1 MIKNL
6 YDFTNKKILF
16 FSPEITWNL
25 YCGNSI
31 WASVFLKLIKKK
43 YNCSID
49 VPECLLYKIKNKN
62 NIFKNE
68 LDVKFTRIFEPGNF
82 ISLASGCFSVKTEY
96 LINYFFT
103 VEKFYDYVIIRSIG
117 LMHNLSYLIN
127 KLDITTRKRIKDKI
141 IYIVIDRPEENLFM
155 NNLHNTFHM
164 TLVKYFKEKKNK
176 NVPQYIIPPLLR
188 DEEVYEKDYTFENIV
203 YDFCY
208 VGTFHERSKIENVLD
223 CFIGVKYK
231 IIIAGKVQSLF
242 LEKFNL
248 LKEKYKKNKNIIF
261 KTSLEGISADQGNDI
276 IKMSKFGIRV
286 DNPVEC
292 LSSKVLNYICYN
304 RIPIVQRIKTHELLL
319 GKDYPFYID
328 NNPNKVK
335 QDLAS
340 LIKNITNDNILIS
353 LDKVKK
359 AKKKLNINDL
369 IKNNFSILA

>member
-1 MIKNL
+1 M
-6 YDFTNKKILF
+6 
-16 FSPEITWNL
+16 
-25 YCGNSI
+25 
-31 WASVFLKLIKKK
+31 
-43 YNCSID
+43 
-49 VPECLLYKIKNKN
+49 
-62 NIFKNE
+62 
-68 LDVKFTRIFEPGNF
+68 
-82 ISLASGCFSVKTEY
+82 
-96 LINYFFT
+96 
-103 VEKFYDYVIIRSIG
+103 
-117 LMHNLSYLIN
+117 
-127 KLDITTRKRIKDKI
+127 
-141 IYIVIDRPEENLFM
+141 
-155 NNLHNTFHM
+155 
-164 TLVKYFKEKKNK
+164 
-176 NVPQYIIPPLLR
+176 LR

>member
-1 MIKNL
+1 MIKNQ
-6 YDFTNKKILF
+6 YDLTNKKILF

-43 YNCSID
+43 YNCNID

-68 LDVKFTRIFEPGNF
+68 LNVNFIRIFKPDNF
-82 ISLASGCFSVKTEY
+82 ISLASGCFSVKIKY

-103 VEKFYDYVIIRSIG
+103 VEKSYNYVIIRSIG
-117 LMHNLSYLIN
+117 LMYNLSCFIN
-127 KLDITTRKRIKDKI
+127 KLDIKTRKRIKDKI

-164 TLVKYFKEKKNK
+164 TLVKYFKEKRNK

-188 DEEVYEKDYTFENIV
+188 DEEVYEKDYTFENIE

-223 CFIGVKYK
+223 CFIGLKYK

-248 LKEKYKKNKNIIF
+248 LKKKYTKNKNIIF
-261 KTSLEGISADQGNDI
+261 KTSLEGISAEQGNDI

-319 GKDYPFYID
+319 GKDYPFYLD

-335 QDLAS
+335 QDLTL

-369 IKNNFSILA
+369 LKNNFSILA